1 MILEVEISKQNIK
14 QIINAIKLLKGVKSV
29 SELSLKGEQVIKT
42 KIKKR
47 KNEPIK
53 EGIKPKK
60 WLLEARDM
68 EKNPH
73 KYKSYSDMDE
83 LFRDLLK

>member
-1 MILEVEISKQNIK
+1 MILEVKISKQNTK
-14 QIINAIKLLKGVKSV
+14 QIINAIKLLKGVKRV
-29 SELSLKGEQVIKT
+29 SELGLKGEQVIKT
-42 KIKKR
+42 KMKKH

-53 EGIKPKK
+53 EDIKPKK

-73 KYKSYSDMDE
+73 KYKSYSDADE
-83 LFRDLLK
+83 LFRELLK